1 MKIIYMGTPD
11 FAVYPISDLLA
22 NGHQVLAVFSKQD
35 KPQGRGQK
43 ITASPVKDFALKQD
57 IAVYTPKTLRDAATQ
72 TLLASF
78 AADAIVVFAYG
89 LILPPE
95 VLYMPRYGCIN
106 IHPSLLPLW
115 RGASPVASAILN
127 GDSLT
132 GVSVMHMDI
141 GIDSGAL
148 FGQATMEIAENDTTA
163 TLTDK
168 LAKLS
173 GNLLCSVLDGL
184 QQGHICPAPQNESM
198 VTMSKK
204 FDKESGLL
212 DFSKSAYELKRT
224 VMAFNPWPSAYTH
237 FNGKIL
243 KINTAS
249 YKEDSISEHAVGTVV
264 SYGKDFAIVCGRGL
278 LLPSQVQLEGKKTV
292 MAREFLNGTAGFI
305 GSVLV

>member
-1 MKIIYMGTPD
+1 MGTPD
-11 FAVYPISDLLA
+11 FAIYPLKNLLA
-22 NGHQVLAVFSKQD
+22 NGHQVMAVFSKED

-43 ITASPVKDFALKQD
+43 TIFSPVKDFALKQD

-72 TLLASF
+72 ALLASF
-78 AADAIVVFAYG
+78 TVDIIVVFAYG

-95 VLYMPRYGCIN
+95 VLYMPKYGCIN

-127 GDSLT
+127 GDSIT
-132 GVSVMHMDI
+132 GVSVMHMDS

-148 FGQATMEIAENDTTA
+148 FGQATVEISDNDTTA
-163 TLTDK
+163 TLTDT

-173 GNLLCSVLDGL
+173 GDLLCSVLDGL
-184 QQGHICPAPQNESM
+184 QQGRICPLPQDENL

-212 DFSKSAYELKRT
+212 DFSKSAYELKRK

-237 FNGKIL
+237 FNGKTL

-249 YKEDSISEHAVGTVV
+249 YNDDFSDYNIGTVV
-264 SYGKDFAIVCGRGL
+264 PYGKDFAIVCERGL
-278 LLPSQVQLEGKKTV
+278 LVPLQVQLEGKKT
-292 MAREFLNGTAGFI
+292 MTAHEFLNGAADFI

>member
-11 FAVYPISDLLA
+11 FAIYPLKNLLT
-22 NGHQVLAVFSKQD
+22 NGHQVAAVFSKED

-43 ITASPVKDFALKQD
+43 TILSPVKDFALKQN
-57 IAVYTPKTLRDAATQ
+57 IPVYTPKTLRDVAMQA
-72 TLLASF
+72 LLASF
-78 AADAIVVFAYG
+78 AADVIVVFAYG

-95 VLYMPRYGCIN
+95 VLYIPKYGCIN

-127 GDSLT
+127 GDSIT
-132 GVSVMHMDI
+132 GVSVMHMDN

-148 FGQATMEIAENDTTA
+148 FGQATVEILENDTTA

-173 GNLLCSVLDGL
+173 GDLLCSVLDGL
-184 QQGHICPAPQNESM
+184 QQEQICPWPQDESL

-212 DFSKSAYELKRT
+212 DFSRNAYELKRK
-224 VMAFNPWPSAYTH
+224 VMAFNPWPSAYTR

-249 YKEDSISEHAVGTVV
+249 YNDDLSGYDVGTVM
-264 SYGKDFAIVCGRGL
+264 SCGKGFAIVCKQGL
-278 LLPSQVQLEGKKTV
+278 LVPSQVQLEGKKAMT
-292 MAREFLNGTAGFI
+292 AHEFLNGAADFI
-305 GSVLV
+305 GSVLI

>member
-11 FAVYPISDLLA
+11 FAVYPLKDLLA
-22 NGHQVLAVFSKQD
+22 NGHQVVAVFSKED
-35 KPQGRGQK
+35 KLQGRGQK
-43 ITASPVKDFALKQD
+43 IIASPVKDFALKQD
-57 IAVYTPKTLRDAATQ
+57 MAVYVPKTLRDEATQ
-72 TLLASF
+72 ALLASF
-78 AADAIVVFAYG
+78 TADAIVVFAYG

-95 VLYMPRYGCIN
+95 VLYMPKYGCIN

-127 GDSLT
+127 GDSIT
-132 GVSVMHMDI
+132 GVSIMHMDS

-148 FGQATMEIAENDTTA
+148 FGQATIEIAENDTTA

-173 GNLLCSVLDGL
+173 GGLLCSVLDGL
-184 QQGHICPAPQNESM
+184 QQGQICPLPQDESL

-204 FDKESGLL
+204 FDKKRGLL
-212 DFSKSAYELKRT
+212 DFNKSAYELKRA
-224 VMAFNPWPSAYTH
+224 VMAFNPWPSAYTY

-249 YKEDSISEHAVGTVV
+249 HDDSISDHAVGTVA
-264 SYGKDFAIVCGRGL
+264 SYGKDFAIVCKHGL
-278 LLPSQVQLEGKKTV
+278 LLPLQVQLEGKKAMT
-292 MAREFLNGTAGFI
+292 AREFLNGTAGFI
-305 GSVLV
+305 GSALV